1 MPEAVYQVTA
11 MLSTLVAP
19 LPIGTNLGLLHL
31 LWMLVSGRLL
41 GSRGAILPGLSELGL
56 TDGEVRRAW
65 AALGGAWTSDELIT
79 RWTRQAEGAGHW
91 QPHQYGGYRPVALDL
106 TGFWRPRL
114 QGCPTRHYHAEAGR
128 ALPAI
133 VIGIIARVGSA
144 AGQRLGL
151 PLGLVRAEPSD
162 PSPAAHRRRL
172 IAVAAERRAADEV
185 LVGDREFRIAD
196 FQAAGVP
203 AWVARLPKNF
213 TARRATPPPSGGRG
227 RPATRGRV
235 VRPLPRRRQER
246 RLAATPPDQVTTW
259 TEDTTVVRAEVWADL
274 VLSDAAPGSPT
285 CTVVAVHQ
293 PDYQQPLLLGTPLA
307 LAPEQVRA
315 VYRDRWPVEQLPLAA
330 KQLVGAARQ
339 FVHAPETC
347 QRLPEL
353 ALLAGSILSSAAAT
367 LPATPTGYWDR
378 QPRPTPGRLRRV
390 LARGHF
396 PQAVPLPPRL
406 RQKASR
412 TDHLPK
418 GWFGQRRPA
427 AAPIP
432 TSSSDSEPAVEAA

>member
-1 MPEAVYQVTA
+1 MPEAVYQVMT

-31 LWMLVSGRLL
+31 LWLLVSGRLL
-41 GSRGAILPGLSELGL
+41 GSRGAIVPGLSEAGL

-65 AALGGAWTSDELIT
+65 AALAGAWTSDALVAG
-79 RWTRQAEGAGHW
+79 WAAQVAGAGHW
-91 QPHQYGGYRPVALDL
+91 QPHGYGGYRPVALDL

-114 QGCPTRHYHAEAGR
+114 RGCPTRHHHAEAGA

-151 PLGLVRAEPSD
+151 PLGLVRAD
-162 PSPAAHRRRL
+162 PADPGPAAHRRRL
-172 IAVAAERRAADEV
+172 IAVAAERRRPDDV
-185 LVGDREFRIAD
+185 LVGDREFRVAD

-213 TARRATPPPSGGRG
+213 TARRATPPPYGGRG
-227 RPATRGRV
+227 RPPTRGLV
-235 VRPLPRRRQER
+235 VRPLARRRKETVI
-246 RLAATPPDQVTTW
+246 AATPPDRVATW
-259 TEDTTVVRAEVWADL
+259 TEDNRLVRAEVWTAL
-274 VLSDAAPGSPT
+274 VLPEAAPGGPT
-285 CTVVAVHQ
+285 FTVVAVHH
-293 PDYQQPLLLGTPLA
+293 PAYREPLLLATPLA
-307 LAPEQVRA
+307 LPPQPVRA
-315 VYRDRWPVEQLPLAA
+315 IYRDRWAVEQLPLAA
-330 KQLVGAARQ
+330 KQMVGAARQ

-353 ALLAGSILSSAAAT
+353 ALLAGSILSYAAAA
-367 LPATPTGYWDR
+367 LPATPTGSWDR

-390 LARGHF
+390 LARSPF
-396 PQAVPLPPRL
+396 PHEAPLPPRL
-406 RQKASR
+406 RQKASP

-427 AAPIP
+427 SAPIP
-432 TSSSDSEPAVEAA
+432 ASSSDSEPAVEAA

>member
-1 MPEAVYQVTA
+1 MPDAVYQVMT
-11 MLSTLVAP
+11 MLSPLVAP

-41 GSRGAILPGLSELGL
+41 GSRGALLPGLSDLGL
-56 TDGEVRRAW
+56 TDSEVRRAW
-65 AALGGAWTSDELIT
+65 AALSGTWTSDALIAG
-79 RWTRQAEGAGHW
+79 WTRQVEGAGHW
-91 QPHQYGGYRPVALDL
+91 QPHQYGGYRPVAIDL

-114 QGCPTRHYHAEAGR
+114 QGCPTRHYHAEAGI

-151 PLGLVRAEPSD
+151 PLGLVRADPTD

-172 IAVAAERRAADEV
+172 IAVAAERRAAADV

-196 FQAAGVP
+196 FQAAGAP

-213 TARRATPPPSGGRG
+213 IARRATPPPYGGRG
-227 RPATRGRV
+227 RPPTRGLV
-235 VRPLPRRRQER
+235 VRPLPRRRKER
-246 RLAATPPDQVTTW
+246 AIAATPPDQVTTW
-259 TEDTTVVRAEVWADL
+259 TEDAKVVRAEVWTDL
-274 VLSDAAPGSPT
+274 VRSEAAPGSPT
-285 CTVVAVHQ
+285 FTVVAVHH
-293 PDYQQPLLLGTPLA
+293 PAYKAPLLLSTPLA
-307 LAPEQVRA
+307 LGPEQIRA

-330 KQLVGAARQ
+330 KQMVGAARQ

-353 ALLAGSILSSAAAT
+353 ALLAGSLLSYAAAT
-367 LPATPTGYWDR
+367 LPATPTGFWDR

-390 LARGHF
+390 LARWPF
-396 PQAVPLPPRL
+396 PHDVPLLPRL
-406 RQKASR
+406 RRKASL

-427 AAPIP
+427 SAPIP
-432 TSSSDSEPAVEAA
+432 ASSSDSEPTVEAA

>member
-1 MPEAVYQVTA
+1 MPEAVYQVIS

-41 GSRGAILPGLSELGL
+41 GSRGAILPGLSDLGL
-56 TDGEVRRAW
+56 TDGEARRAW
-65 AALGGAWTSDELIT
+65 AALGGAWTSDDLLAG
-79 RWTRQAEGAGHW
+79 WTRQAEGAGHW
-91 QPHQYGGYRPVALDL
+91 QPHRYGGYRPVALDL

-114 QGCPTRHYHAEAGR
+114 HGCPSRHYHAEAGR

-151 PLGLVRAEPSD
+151 PLGLVRTDPAD

-185 LVGDREFRIAD
+185 LVADREFRIAD
-196 FQAAGVP
+196 CQAAGVP
-203 AWVARLPKNF
+203 AWVARLPKHC
-213 TARRATPPPSGGRG
+213 TARRATPPPYGGRG
-227 RPATRGRV
+227 RPPTRGRV
-235 VRPLPRRRQER
+235 VRPRPRRRKER
-246 RLAATPPDQVTTW
+246 RIAATPPDQVATW
-259 TEDTTVVRAEVWADL
+259 AEDTKVVRAEVWTDL
-274 VLSDAAPGSPT
+274 VLSDATPGGPPF
-285 CTVVAVHQ
+285 TVVAVHH
-293 PDYQQPLLLGTPLA
+293 PAYQQPLLLGTPLA

-330 KQLVGAARQ
+330 KQMVGAARQ

-353 ALLAGSILSSAAAT
+353 ALLAGSILSYAAAT
-367 LPATPTGYWDR
+367 LPATPTGFWDR

-390 LARGHF
+390 LARCHF
-396 PQAVPLPPRL
+396 PHDVPLPPRP
-406 RQKASR
+406 RQKASP

-418 GWFGQRRPA
+418 GWCGQRRPA
-427 AAPIP
+427 SAPLP
-432 TSSSDSEPAVEAA
+432 ASSGDSERAVEAA